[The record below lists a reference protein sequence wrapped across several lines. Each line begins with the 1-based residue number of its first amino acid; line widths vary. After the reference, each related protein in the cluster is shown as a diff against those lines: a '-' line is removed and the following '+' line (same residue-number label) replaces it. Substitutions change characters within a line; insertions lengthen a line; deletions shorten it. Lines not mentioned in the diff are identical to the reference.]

1 MKNKNS
7 NKFRVFIFF
16 IIIIMF
22 IYKII
27 IMDLKKYI
35 SEIPDFPKQGINFK
49 DMSPILENI
58 EALDFVINSFE
69 IANAWK
75 IDKIVW
81 LDARWFIFWSILAY
95 KMKIPFIMLR
105 KKWKLPWECEEI
117 SYDLEY
123 WSNTFEIQKNA
134 INPWEKI
141 AIVDDLLAT
150 GWSAK
155 AAIDLIEKLGW
166 IVESL
171 NFVIELE
178 FLNWRVKF
186 WDKKIISLI
195 KY

>member
-1 MKNKNS
+1 
-7 NKFRVFIFF
+7 
-16 IIIIMF
+16 
-22 IYKII
+22 
-27 IMDLKKYI
+27 MDLKKYI
-35 SEIPDFPKQGINFK
+35 SEIPDFPKNGINFK
-49 DMSPILENI
+49 DMSPILANS

-75 IDKIVW
+75 IDKIVG
-81 LDARWFIFWSILAY
+81 LDARGFIFGSILAY

-105 KKWKLPWECEEI
+105 KKWKLPWVCEEI

-123 WSNTFEIQKNA
+123 WSNTFEIQKVA
-134 INPWEKI
+134 INSWEKI

-150 GWSAK
+150 WGSAK
-155 AAIDLIEKLGW
+155 AAIDLVEKSWW

-178 FLNWRVKF
+178 FLNWREKF
-186 WDKKIISLI
+186 WDKKVVSLV

>member
-1 MKNKNS
+1 
-7 NKFRVFIFF
+7 
-16 IIIIMF
+16 
-22 IYKII
+22 
-27 IMDLKKYI
+27 MDLKKYI
-35 SEIPDFPKQGINFK
+35 SEISDFPKLGINFK
-49 DMSPILENI
+49 DMSPILANN

-81 LDARWFIFWSILAY
+81 LDARGFIFGSILAY
-95 KMKIPFIMLR
+95 KMKLPFIMLR
-105 KKWKLPWECEEI
+105 KKWKLPGECEEI

-134 INPWEKI
+134 INSWDKI
-141 AIVDDLLAT
+141 AIIDDLLAT

-155 AAIDLIEKLGW
+155 AAVDLLESLGW

-178 FLNWRVKF
+178 FLNWKQKF
-186 WDKKIISLI
+186 EDKKIVSLV